1 MVLGTK
7 VIVSAKNVLTD
18 IYGYKKIGQKAGQD
32 VYKRVSTDL
41 PGFRCSTVFPTSFQ
55 RTEFAFVEDGK
66 VVNTAIRRTGTS
78 GKATSADRT
87 NLTEYEKLDSTG
99 KLITHYQ
106 KTETRPNAGRINI
119 FDEFNSKDGE
129 ETLINKVC
137 CDFNTYD
144 GTINSAFVQYDKP
157 NKINS
162 LYPTRNM
169 SSYDIASG
177 KPIITVRET
186 EAVEGIDWGTFS
198 RIGEPFKT
206 VSRLNTGKIDDTLLT
221 YSSLEQLRNPE
232 FYKAYIGIARG

>member
-7 VIVSAKNVLTD
+7 VIVGAKNVLTD

-32 VYKRVSTDL
+32 VYKRVCTDI
-41 PGFRCSTVFPTSFQ
+41 PGFRLSTAFPDTFQ

-66 VVNTAIRRTGTS
+66 VVNTAIRRTGTL
-78 GKATSADRT
+78 GKATSADRI

-99 KLITHYQ
+99 KLITHFQ
-106 KTETRPNAGRINI
+106 NTETRPKTGQINI

-129 ETLINKVC
+129 ATLINKVC
-137 CDFNTYD
+137 CNINTD
-144 GTINSAFVQYDKP
+144 GTIRSAFIQYDKP

-162 LYPTRNM
+162 LYPTRNI

-177 KPIITVRET
+177 KPIINIRET
-186 EAVEGIDWGTFS
+186 EAVEGTELEAFS
-198 RIGEPFKT
+198 RLGEPFKT

-232 FYKAYIGIARG
+232 FYKACIGIARG